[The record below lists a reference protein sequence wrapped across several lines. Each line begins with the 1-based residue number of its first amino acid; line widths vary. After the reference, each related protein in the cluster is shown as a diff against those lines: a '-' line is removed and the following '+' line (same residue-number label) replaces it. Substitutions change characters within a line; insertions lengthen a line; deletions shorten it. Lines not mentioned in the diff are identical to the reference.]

1 MEGNMVH
8 HDDDDG
14 GVVVVEVA
22 QPLYMQDVAWEG
34 SNELEVMILCI
45 LLLYRA
51 SGIHTLLPSYFVVSH
66 FFIAFGACFAQ
77 LHVFLLLLG
86 SHWNA
91 LHC

>member
-34 SNELEVMILCI
+34 SNELEVYLEMDGAAH
-45 LLLYRA
+45 LLLRV
-51 SGIHTLLPSYFVVSH
+51 YFE
-66 FFIAFGACFAQ
+66 CLCQ
-77 LHVFLLLLG
+77 KLLL
-86 SHWNA
+86 
-91 LHC
+91 